1 MPTSIDYGLV
11 AHLDQVAV
19 AEETVEVLGVLQ
31 REVYAAVRAHGH
43 RVLVERV
50 TLIEEDA
57 VRHRRVV
64 RGGPAVD
71 DLVPDMEVA
80 GRSRQARAAR
90 GDADRAVD
98 DPSAAHQPGLLP
110 RERDTG
116 DGVDVAGYAS
126 RPQCRRLPGGRA
138 LVRGCLGRR
147 L

>member
-11 AHLDQVAV
+11 AHLDEVAV
-19 AEETVEVLGVLQ
+19 VQESVEVLGVLQ
-31 REVYAAVRAHGH
+31 GQVYAAVRAHGD

-50 TLIEEDA
+50 ALVEEDA

-80 GRSRQARAAR
+80 GRGRQARAAG

-98 DPSAAHQPGLLP
+98 DPSAAHQPGLLL
-110 RERDTG
+110 RERD
-116 DGVDVAGYAS
+116 
-126 RPQCRRLPGGRA
+126 
-138 LVRGCLGRR
+138 
-147 L
+147 